1 MPFRVIWSSRRVWK
15 DSVREERKS
24 IPFSKCAAVTSAIT
38 NLMSAQDQPEVV
50 SDIGAERVATKARV
64 RVILECVVFLHDAIG
79 VGLFVC
85 KISSFWRQ
93 GLESII
99 LPITLALD
107 WQAWST
113 PSVVFCIATQW

>member
-1 MPFRVIWSSRRVWK
+1 M
-15 DSVREERKS
+15 
-24 IPFSKCAAVTSAIT
+24 TSAIT

-50 SDIGAERVATKARV
+50 SDIGAERIATKARV
-64 RVILECVVFLHDAIG
+64 RVILECVVILHDAIG